1 MENELLEAQAGRD
14 LALLEAMLEVLPDYL
29 TQDEL
34 YYPLN
39 NPDWPR
45 LTLGGFLL
53 RLRLVEAAY
62 NRLDDSQREAVQRI
76 LVQFNEVVQE
86 YKTHLLARLHAEFQ
100 ARLRQWEHYLQE
112 LENDPA
118 EHADFYASEV
128 ENRLVLQLLDD
139 FLASSQV
146 SAANPDAARL
156 VTLDRHLADH
166 WQHGD
171 FILPGE
177 VQSAY
182 TGADDWWLYGWP
194 DFPEKD
200 E

>member
-1 MENELLEAQAGRD
+1 MENESLEVQAGRD

-62 NRLDDSQREAVQRI
+62 NRLDDSQRESVQRI
-76 LVQFNEVVQE
+76 LVQFNEVIQD
-86 YKTHLLARLHAEFQ
+86 YKTHLVARLREEFQ
-100 ARLRQWEHYLQE
+100 ARLHQWDNYLRELQE
-112 LENDPA
+112 DPA
-118 EHADFYASEV
+118 EHADFFPAEV

-146 SAANPDAARL
+146 SAANPHRAQLDE
-156 VTLDRHLADH
+156 LDRRLSLN

-171 FILPGE
+171 FLLPRA

-182 TGADDWWLYGWP
+182 TAADDWWLYGRP
-194 DFPEKD
+194 DFPPKD
-200 E
+200 G